1 MAHSIREEHP
11 LADRPR
17 ESIDTTEK
25 RSEVQED
32 ENLFPTG
39 PKLLLIVISILFAM
53 FLVALVSIDFPN

>member
-1 MAHSIREEHP
+1 MAHSMQEEHP

-17 ESIDTTEK
+17 ESMDMAEK
-25 RSEVQED
+25 PSDVQED

-39 PKLLLIVISILFAM
+39 PKLLLIVISILLAM